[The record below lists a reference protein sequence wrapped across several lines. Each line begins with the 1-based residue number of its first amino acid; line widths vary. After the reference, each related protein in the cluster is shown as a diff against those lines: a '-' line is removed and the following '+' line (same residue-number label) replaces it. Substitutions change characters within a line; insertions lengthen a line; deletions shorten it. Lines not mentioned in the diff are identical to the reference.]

1 MNKHYEEEP
10 ELISSNWNE
19 NLNENFIGM
28 KNYCDHITI
37 IDMILSKDSRSS
49 GYDLMKVL
57 LR

>member
-19 NLNENFIGM
+19 NIV
-28 KNYCDHITI
+28 TI